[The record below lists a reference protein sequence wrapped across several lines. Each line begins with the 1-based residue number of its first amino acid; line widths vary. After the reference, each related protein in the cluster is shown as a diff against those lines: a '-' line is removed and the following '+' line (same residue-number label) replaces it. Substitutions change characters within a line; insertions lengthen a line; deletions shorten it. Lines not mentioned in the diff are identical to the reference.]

1 MDSPGAIRR
10 CKYVEQVLS
19 IVEHYEYY
27 LCKKKN
33 AQCTLDTICKMNS
46 QYATGAGSFQMV
58 TVDTGLICD
67 VKCCPRVRQ
76 VSLQKV
82 FLLHLLPSGPNVTVF
97 YVTLMQAQLPKKKFK
112 LGALHCEDSTVT
124 QSTIWIRGAALSSYT
139 FFLFPFSSTPEKK
152 RKIPSQNC
160 TWSKK
165 GQSKKG
171 SEKSTSKIQKKEREK
186 SNTKH
191 ARERNT
197 EKILLHFFPPS
208 SIVFLMYTIGPTTR
222 VSDRPSS

>member
-1 MDSPGAIRR
+1 M
-10 CKYVEQVLS
+10 Q
-19 IVEHYEYY
+19 
-27 LCKKKN
+27 KKKMLN
-33 AQCTLDTICKMNS
+33 SLDTICKMNS

-139 FFLFPFSSTPEKK
+139 SFLPLFLPHQK
-152 RKIPSQNC
+152 RKEKFPVRIVHGQKRANQKREVKINQQN
-160 TWSKK
+160 SK
-165 GQSKKG
+165 
-171 SEKSTSKIQKKEREK
+171 EREREK
-186 SNTKH
+186 SNT
-191 ARERNT
+191 NMQ
-197 EKILLHFFPPS
+197 EKE
-208 SIVFLMYTIGPTTR
+208 TR
-222 VSDRPSS
+222 K